1 MKRNKYK
8 KFKNPKISY
17 TFNKTLVNSIVC
29 DKCGEMI
36 KKYLKKKNKLRY

>member
-17 TFNKTLVNSIVC
+17 TFNKTLFNSIVC
-29 DKCGEMI
+29 DKCGSND
-36 KKYLKKKNKLRY
+36 KKIFKEEE